1 MELRHKSKD
10 KILSDEAIIE
20 LYFER
25 NEDAIKFTD
34 IKYGKYLLG
43 VADYIVH
50 DRLDCEECL
59 DDTYI
64 ATWNSIP
71 PERPRLFRAFLTA
84 IMRKTATR
92 CFRHK
97 RRQKRVPPELI
108 DPISDFEDI
117 LSDGTDIQEEYNVN
131 DIRKC
136 INEYLRSIPER
147 RLYIFMARYYFSRPI
162 EEITDSL
169 GVSRSTVYNE
179 IASIKIG
186 LRQKLESEG
195 FVI

>member
-1 MELRHKSKD
+1 
-10 KILSDEAIIE
+10 
-20 LYFER
+20 
-25 NEDAIKFTD
+25 
-34 IKYGKYLLG
+34 
-43 VADYIVH
+43 
-50 DRLDCEECL
+50 
-59 DDTYI
+59 
-64 ATWNSIP
+64 
-71 PERPRLFRAFLTA
+71 
-84 IMRKTATR
+84 MRKTATR

-179 IASIKIG
+179 IAAIKIG